1 MNIKC
6 RPPLWAV
13 AALALTGVLLA
24 ATAEAAGGG
33 GGGGHG
39 GISLGLGG
47 GLGGG
52 HGAMGI
58 GAGRG
63 FGAGN
68 AGSILADAAISA
80 AEATLA
86 SVRLACGAME
96 LRARRLAAR
105 FRQPIRIW
113 VWAPMPY
120 QPSRPAG
127 RHALTSPLNDPQ
139 RGTRAKRT
147 QGDTTRRHDVT
158 VPRLRLR
165 SRRRSWSWSRPSNS
179 TARQRP

>member
-13 AALALTGVLLA
+13 AALALTGVLA
-24 ATAEAAGGG
+24 AKAEAA

-63 FGAGN
+63 VGAGN
-68 AGSILADAAISA
+68 AGMHLGGRGNLGDRGDLGLGTLGLRGHGIRSAPAGGAISPADPHMGMSPDAASRVQG
-80 AEATLA
+80 EVGLQGHPF
-86 SVRLACGAME
+86 GA
-96 LRARRLAAR
+96 
-105 FRQPIRIW
+105 
-113 VWAPMPY
+113 
-120 QPSRPAG
+120 
-127 RHALTSPLNDPQ
+127 
-139 RGTRAKRT
+139 
-147 QGDTTRRHDVT
+147 
-158 VPRLRLR
+158 
-165 SRRRSWSWSRPSNS
+165 
-179 TARQRP
+179 

>member
-1 MNIKC
+1 MNIKR

-33 GGGGHG
+33 GGGG
-39 GISLGLGG
+39 
-47 GLGGG
+47 LGGG

-68 AGSILADAAISA
+68 AGIILADAAISA
-80 AEATLA
+80 AEATSA
-86 SVRLACGAME
+86 SVPLACGAME
-96 LRARRLAAR
+96 LGARRLAAR

-113 VWAPMPY
+113 V
-120 QPSRPAG
+120 
-127 RHALTSPLNDPQ
+127 
-139 RGTRAKRT
+139 
-147 QGDTTRRHDVT
+147 
-158 VPRLRLR
+158 
-165 SRRRSWSWSRPSNS
+165 
-179 TARQRP
+179 

>member
-24 ATAEAAGGG
+24 AKAEAAGGG

-47 GLGGG
+47 GLG
-52 HGAMGI
+52 AMGI

-63 FGAGN
+63 FGARN
-68 AGSILADAAISA
+68 AGMHLGGRGNLGGRGDFG
-80 AEATLA
+80 
-86 SVRLACGAME
+86 SVPLACGAME
-96 LRARRLAAR
+96 LGARRLAAR

-113 VWAPMPY
+113 V
-120 QPSRPAG
+120 
-127 RHALTSPLNDPQ
+127 
-139 RGTRAKRT
+139 
-147 QGDTTRRHDVT
+147 
-158 VPRLRLR
+158 
-165 SRRRSWSWSRPSNS
+165 
-179 TARQRP
+179 